1 MSGEGAHNGI
11 GFALNNRQQNTRRP
25 IRDAAA
31 LFPFLQGA
39 SVEAEAVCELLPA
52 QLHAFA

>member
-39 SVEAEAVCELLPA
+39 SVEA
-52 QLHAFA
+52 